1 MDILKEYIGEENAA
15 NLMQEIQTLTREFK
29 NLGWK
34 EARPWKEFFAVFKPP
49 TQWKLSI
56 IQERMET
63 NFYQY
68 RTNYLYVVLAIL
80 AFDVVTSPFIACMLI
95 AAALIFLTISAKEQ
109 IQIGETSIQG
119 KEKMYLAS
127 ALSGL
132 LLLLTGV
139 LMNILTT
146 LGIASFI
153 ILVHM
158 LFRPRDLNSKYNKL
172 KQKFREEMS
181 GSKCVDDIDVE
192 GGESKRPPSTSDHT
206 PLYTNVAL
214 EQRKG
219 GNVVPSAM

>member
-172 KQKFREEMS
+172 KQKFREEVS
-181 GSKCVDDIDVE
+181 RGK
-192 GGESKRPPSTSDHT
+192 ESKDSL
-206 PLYTNVAL
+206 PLYIYIY
-214 EQRKG
+214 R
-219 GNVVPSAM
+219 